1 MYSLSELQAQLGAF
15 REKLTEAGE
24 HTNRALEL
32 LDEARETI
40 VEAHDQARPWVP
52 EEIAVAEERLRADLQ
67 RLVAAGELIDDYR
80 SRL

>member
-1 MYSLSELQAQLGAF
+1 MFSLSELQAQLSAF
-15 REKLTEAGE
+15 RAKLTEATE

-40 VEAHDQARPWVP
+40 IEAYAQAEPWVP
-52 EEIAVAEERLRADLQ
+52 DEIGVAEERLRADVG
-67 RLVAAGELIDDYR
+67 RLTAAGELIDSYR

>member
-1 MYSLSELQAQLGAF
+1 MFSLSELQAQLAAF
-15 REKLTEAGE
+15 HAKLVEATE

-40 VEAHDQARPWVP
+40 VEAYDQASPWVP

-67 RLVAAGELIDDYR
+67 RLTAAAELIDSYR

>member
-1 MYSLSELQAQLGAF
+1 MFSIPELQAQLSAF
-15 REKLTEAGE
+15 RAKLIEATE

-40 VEAHDQARPWVP
+40 VEAYEQASPWVP

-67 RLVAAGELIDDYR
+67 RLTAAGELIDGYR